1 MSDPLYTT
9 DILRLA
15 IAGAA
20 FQSLDAPDVRADMR
34 APLCGSRIV
43 LDLAVDDQQRVSA
56 IGMMLSACAFGQA
69 SAALLAQGVTGRDL
83 AAMRDAEAEL
93 AHWLADDAAPLPD
106 WPDIA
111 ALAPARRH
119 VGRHGAILLPFRA
132 AVAALDPAN
141 SDVAV
146 P

>member
-43 LDLAVDDQQRVSA
+43 LDLTVDDQQRVST

-69 SAALLAQGVTGRDL
+69 SSALLAQSIAGRDL
-83 AAMRDAEAEL
+83 AAMRAAEAQL
-93 AHWLADDAAPLPD
+93 ALWLADEAAPLPD
-106 WPDIA
+106 WPGIA

-119 VGRHGAILLPFRA
+119 GARHGAILLPFRA
-132 AVAALDPAN
+132 AVAALEPAHGE
-141 SDVAV
+141 VAAQ
-146 P
+146 